1 MSQTVLILCATL
13 LWGSL
18 AAVVLA
24 GPAILPVL
32 LFDEFRGNRRRPARN

>member
-1 MSQTVLILCATL
+1 MSQTALVLSAAL

-24 GPAILPVL
+24 APAILPVL
-32 LFDEFRGNRRRPARN
+32 LFDEFRGDRRRRVRK